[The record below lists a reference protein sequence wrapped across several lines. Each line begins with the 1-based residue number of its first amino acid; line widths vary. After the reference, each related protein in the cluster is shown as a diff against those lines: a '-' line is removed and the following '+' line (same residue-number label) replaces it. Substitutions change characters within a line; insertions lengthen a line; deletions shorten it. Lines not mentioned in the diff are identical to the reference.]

1 MSYTEEE
8 LKRLGEEIDQIH
20 YCEASVAK
28 QLIDEIIRLRG
39 ALEDIS
45 DSWMCY
51 KRKDSRGQYTVPPV
65 CQEIADAA
73 LKGTGN
79 I

>member
-1 MSYTEEE
+1 MTYTEED
-8 LKRLGEEIDQIH
+8 LKLIGEEIDQIH
-20 YCEASVAK
+20 YCEAKVAK
-28 QLIDEIIRLRG
+28 QLIAEILRLRG

-51 KRKDSRGQYTVPPV
+51 KRKDKRGQYTMPPM

-73 LKGTGN
+73 LKGAGN